1 MDPCPAPLA
10 VSTTQ
15 PLPGEAPAAN
25 ILVREASLE
34 DAGLIAHLTR
44 ISWAHKVAYRSS
56 GHHEDVARVE
66 HDLRTGGGFV
76 LQVDGQVAGSVRWR
90 HHDYEPA
97 VWHIVRMGVLPDFRG
112 AGLSQYLLEA
122 VIHHALAADIDQL
135 RLTVH
140 TDQSR
145 LIDLYA
151 AFGFELAPELDA
163 ERSEPLASSS
173 IVMRKS
179 LGR

>member
-1 MDPCPAPLA
+1 
-10 VSTTQ
+10 
-15 PLPGEAPAAN
+15 
-25 ILVREASLE
+25 
-34 DAGLIAHLTR
+34 
-44 ISWAHKVAYRSS
+44 
-56 GHHEDVARVE
+56 
-66 HDLRTGGGFV
+66 
-76 LQVDGQVAGSVRWR
+76 
-90 HHDYEPA
+90 
-97 VWHIVRMGVLPDFRG
+97 MGVLPDFRG

-163 ERSEPLASSS
+163 ERSEPLVSSS